1 YIDWLPN
8 ISLRQE
14 ITDDY
19 QIEYAYNKRITRPQY
34 EFLNPQIFYIDPYN
48 YAEGNPSLQPQR
60 THSLSMN
67 HLIKQKYQFGL
78 SFDYNKDFMTE
89 VPMTDNETNQT
100 SFVVNNLKRS
110 VDIGVNAYVPIKMRH
125 YWNMN
130 NSLVANYQSYKLD
143 LEDHIKRI
151 NKHLFL
157 LFQNQQQIQL
167 PKDIQL
173 NLNIT
178 ARSPFNH
185 GYYKIHGQWWTDIS
199 LKKSFLENKL
209 DVSLKFTDIF
219 KTMNIDNDYRFNGHN
234 SSI

>member
-1 YIDWLPN
+1 
-8 ISLRQE
+8 
-14 ITDDY
+14 
-19 QIEYAYNKRITRPQY
+19 
-34 EFLNPQIFYIDPYN
+34 
-48 YAEGNPSLQPQR
+48 
-60 THSLSMN
+60 
-67 HLIKQKYQFGL
+67 
-78 SFDYNKDFMTE
+78 
-89 VPMTDNETNQT
+89 
-100 SFVVNNLKRS
+100 
-110 VDIGVNAYVPIKMRH
+110 GVNAYVPIKMRH

-234 SSI
+234 SSIKQYMGNRSASINLTYKFGGRNSKEKMKDTDFEEYERIGE